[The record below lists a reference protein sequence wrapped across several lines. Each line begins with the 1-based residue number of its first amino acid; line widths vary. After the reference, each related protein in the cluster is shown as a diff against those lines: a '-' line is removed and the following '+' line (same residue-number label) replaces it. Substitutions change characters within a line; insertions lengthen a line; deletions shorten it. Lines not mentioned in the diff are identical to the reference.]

1 MTLTVGLLINP
12 NVNNFLST
20 FGQFFD
26 TILTM
31 KTNDAAVAGFFFS
44 LIFLVGVGVL
54 AVVGII
60 LEEIIKWI
68 F

>member
-1 MTLTVGLLINP
+1 
-12 NVNNFLST
+12 
-20 FGQFFD
+20 
-26 TILTM
+26 M
-31 KTNDAAVAGFFFS
+31 KTNDEAIAGFFFS

>member
-31 KTNDAAVAGFFFS
+31 KTNHGELAAVLTI
-44 LIFLVGVGVL
+44 LIIFVAVPAL
-54 AVVGII
+54 AIVGII
-60 LEEIIKWI
+60 TEEIIKWI